1 MGPWRWLAV
10 RRAAGPPGESTPTT
24 AVVRPGRRIIP
35 HRIRQRDRVRT
46 SATVIR
52 VARSPIG
59 AIPVHGSPGAG
70 IATETQKL
78 GTVRNNI
85 DSTLIQR
92 SSENNI
98 VQALAGKAP
107 NVEVVGQS
115 GEPGASSFI
124 RIRGQKTIRGTG
136 QPLIVVDGMPVDNTT
151 NTTLG
156 FLGGTASPNRA
167 SDLNPNDVANIEIL
181 KGAADAA
188 VYGARAGQGVVLI
201 TTKAGAT
208 TNRPGQP
215 RA

>member
-1 MGPWRWLAV
+1 MSCGV
-10 RRAAGPPGESTPTT
+10 RRFLASAGLVGLIPIAA
-24 AVVRPGRRIIP
+24 AA
-35 HRIRQRDRVRT
+35 QQK
-46 SATVIR
+46 ATVVSGR
-52 VARSPIG
+52 VVSEGGVPPAYVDVR
-59 AIPVHGSPGAG
+59 IP
-70 IATETQKL
+70 
-78 GTVRNNI
+78 
-85 DSTLIQR
+85 
-92 SSENNI
+92 
-98 VQALAGKAP
+98 ALAGKAP

-188 VYGARAGQGVVLI
+188 VYGARAGQGV
-201 TTKAGAT
+201 
-208 TNRPGQP
+208 
-215 RA
+215 